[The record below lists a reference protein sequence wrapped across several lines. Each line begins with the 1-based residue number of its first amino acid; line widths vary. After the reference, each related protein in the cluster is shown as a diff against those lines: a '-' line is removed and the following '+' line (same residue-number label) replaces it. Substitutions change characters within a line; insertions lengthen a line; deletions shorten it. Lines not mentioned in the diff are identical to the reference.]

1 MKTNSLTIAEAIQK
15 VEEGFGSVYT
25 KEDVINLLNSIK
37 EEDGDKS
44 TPIHLFI
51 DGLEKIKGK
60 IMDRIMENMDI
71 SVVDLDSASL
81 SIGYNNQVEIDDI
94 SLDDSEVERIIGR
107 SINEVIADLQADAE
121 ETESE
126 NK

>member
-1 MKTNSLTIAEAIQK
+1 MKTKNLTIAEAIQK

-37 EEDGDKS
+37 EEDGDES

-60 IMDRIMENMDI
+60 IIDRIMENMES
-71 SVVDLDSASL
+71 SVIDYDSASL

-94 SLDDSEVERIIGR
+94 SLDDSQVERVIG
-107 SINEVIADLQADAE
+107 SAINQVIADLQADAE

>member
-37 EEDGDKS
+37 EGDGGES

-94 SLDDSEVERIIGR
+94 SLDDSEVERIIGH